1 MDQKQNKNQPNPS
14 SHTGKKSPG
23 NSSGGLNR
31 TSADL
36 VQRIPPHN
44 LEAEQAVL
52 GGVFLSNAI
61 MHELVDILD
70 EEDFYSPAHR
80 LIFQTFLEL
89 YRKNAPIDLL
99 TSTDLLEGK
108 ERLESVGGAAYLGEL
123 ANSVAVSSSALHY
136 AQIVK
141 DRSLRRNLIHSASN
155 IISDSFSTATDVE
168 ELLDLSEKN
177 IFAVTDAKSKPVFRS
192 SKELIQDV
200 FHLLEQRV
208 ERQELVTG
216 VPTGYADLDEITAGL
231 QPTDM
236 LIVAGRPSMGKT
248 AFGLNMGMR
257 SATTNGSRIAVFSLE
272 MSRDQLMMRMLCSYG
287 KVDLKKMRTGF
298 LDDEDWTRLY
308 HAADDLSR
316 APIYIDDT
324 PALSSMELR
333 ARCRRLKAEKGLD
346 MVLVDY
352 LQLMRGMSSESREQE
367 ISEISRSLKS
377 LAKEMDVPVV
387 ALSQLNRKVEERTNR
402 RPMLSDLR
410 ESGAIEQDADVI
422 IFLYRDEVYN
432 KKEDNPKKGI
442 AEIIVGKQRNGPVGV
457 VELAYIDR
465 FTSFENLADPPV
477 PSEEE
482 AQVL

>member
-1 MDQKQNKNQPNPS
+1 MAQNQNRKNPRAFPK
-14 SHTGKKSPG
+14 GKESG
-23 NSSGGLNR
+23 AGGGGLER

-36 VQRIPPHN
+36 LQRVPPHN

-61 MHELVDILD
+61 MHELVDLLD
-70 EEDFYSPAHR
+70 ETDFYSPAHR
-80 LIFQTFLEL
+80 IIYQAFLEL
-89 YRKNAPIDLL
+89 YRKNSPIDLL
-99 TSTDLLEGK
+99 TIADHLENREDLEG
-108 ERLESVGGAAYLGEL
+108 VGGAAYLGEL
-123 ANSVAVSSSALHY
+123 AEAVAVSSSALHY

-141 DRSLRRNLIHSASN
+141 DKSLRRNLIQSASE
-155 IISDSFSTATDVE
+155 IISNSFSPGTEVD
-168 ELLDLSEKN
+168 ELLDLSEQN
-177 IFAVTDAKSKPVFRS
+177 IFSVTDARSKPVFRS

-208 ERQELVTG
+208 DRQDLVTG
-216 VPTGYADLDEITAGL
+216 IPTGYPDLDEITAGL
-231 QPTDM
+231 QPTD
-236 LIVAGRPSMGKT
+236 LIIVAGRPSMGKT
-248 AFGLNMGMR
+248 AFALNVGMR
-257 SATTNGSRIAVFSLE
+257 SAAVNSTRTAVFSLE

-324 PALSSMELR
+324 PALSGMELR

-346 MVLVDY
+346 MVIVDY
-352 LQLMRGMSSESREQE
+352 LQLMRGGKSIESREQE

-377 LAKEMDVPVV
+377 LAKEMDVPVM

-422 IFLYRDEVYN
+422 MFLYRDEVYN
-432 KKEDNPKKGI
+432 TKEDNPKKGI

-457 VELAYIDR
+457 VDLAYLDR
-465 FTSFENLADPPV
+465 YTAFENLAEPPV
-477 PSEEE
+477 PSEDE

>member
-1 MDQKQNKNQPNPS
+1 MAQNQNRKNPRSFPK
-14 SHTGKKSPG
+14 GKESG
-23 NSSGGLNR
+23 QGGGGLDR
-31 TSADL
+31 VSADL
-36 VQRIPPHN
+36 LHRVPPHN

-61 MHELVDILD
+61 MHELIDLLD
-70 EEDFYSPAHR
+70 ENDFYSPAHR
-80 LIFQTFLEL
+80 IIYQGFLEL
-89 YRKNAPIDLL
+89 YRKNSPIDLL
-99 TSTDLLEGK
+99 TVSDHLENRGDLED
-108 ERLESVGGAAYLGEL
+108 VGGAAYLGEL
-123 ANSVAVSSSALHY
+123 AEAVAVSSSALHY

-141 DRSLRRNLIHSASN
+141 ERSLRRNLIQTAAT
-155 IISDSFSTATDVE
+155 IISDSFSPGTGVE
-168 ELLDLSEKN
+168 ELLDQAEKN
-177 IFAVTDAKSKPVFRS
+177 VFAVTDAGSKPVFRS

-208 ERQELVTG
+208 DRQDLVTG
-216 VPTGYADLDEITAGL
+216 IPSGYPDLDEITAGL
-231 QPTDM
+231 QPTD
-236 LIVAGRPSMGKT
+236 LIIVAGRPSMGKT
-248 AFGLNMGMR
+248 AFALNVGMR
-257 SATTNGSRIAVFSLE
+257 TAAANSTRTAVFSLE

-298 LDDEDWTRLY
+298 LNDEDWTRLY

-324 PALSSMELR
+324 PALSGMELR

-346 MVLVDY
+346 MVIVDY
-352 LQLMRGMSSESREQE
+352 LQLMRGGRSIESREQE

-387 ALSQLNRKVEERTNR
+387 ALSQLNRKVEDRTNR

-422 IFLYRDEVYN
+422 MFLYRDEVYN

-457 VELAYIDR
+457 VELAYLDR
-465 FTSFENLADPPV
+465 YTAFENLADPPV
-477 PSEEE
+477 PSEDEV
-482 AQVL
+482 QVL